1 MIRKSKQ
8 RLMLLVEGDTEENYM
23 KELKNNPDVYFSIKP
38 VNMHGGGY
46 TNFKN
51 RLRKEST
58 KGFLAIF
65 ILIDLDKAFDE
76 KKQLKDLIDYCK
88 MQNKK
93 SEIPYILIG
102 TNKDFEFFACC
113 HCPNYKKGNTDQYIT
128 KIFGYK
134 DVGKFKSDTK
144 IYTFLNSDHRSFKE
158 ALNKL
163 SSKHPAYFKHVYK
176 KEKKGLDITIKLSKT
191 IINQDALTS
200 LHSNIYELFDI
211 IGIS

>member
-1 MIRKSKQ
+1 MTKNIQQK
-8 RLMLLVEGDTEENYM
+8 LMLLVEGDTEEHYM
-23 KELKNNPDVYFSIKP
+23 KEFKNSPDVKFSIKP

-51 RLRKEST
+51 RLRKEQT

-76 KKQLKDLIDYCK
+76 EKQLKELVDYCK
-88 MQNKK
+88 MKNKH
-93 SEIPYILIG
+93 SPIPYILIG

-113 HCPNYKKGNTDQYIT
+113 HSPNYKKTNTDQYIS
-128 KIFGYK
+128 KNFGYQ
-134 DVGKFKSDTK
+134 DVAKFKADSK
-144 IYTFLNSDHRSFKE
+144 IYNFLNRDNRSFKE

-163 SSKHPAYFKHVYK
+163 SPKQKTYFKHEYK

-191 IINQDALTS
+191 IINPDALTS

-211 IGIS
+211 IEVR